1 MYLAQILQLSPIGP
15 AKLSI
20 ILTTSFALVVGVL
33 TLRKIMN
40 IGINFKRSNRS
51 MVT

>member
-1 MYLAQILQLSPIGP
+1 MYLVQILQLSPIGQ
-15 AKLSI
+15 AKLST

-33 TLRKIMN
+33 TLEKIMS